1 MIAAVLLFALAADDA
16 WEKLKAVKSG
26 SEVRVFRKGHAKPIE
41 ANLGDVTDE
50 SLILALKKEQKAIP
64 KEEIDRVD
72 ARPGGKAGV
81 TRESKT
87 TNDVTNP
94 QPPAPPN
101 PYNRPGPSGSVSS
114 GVTIGKPGY
123 ETVYTRPRPKP

>member
-1 MIAAVLLFALAADDA
+1 MIAAILLFALAADEG
-16 WEKLKAVKSG
+16 WEKLKTVKSG
-26 SEVRVFRKGHAKPIE
+26 SEIRVFLKGKAKPIE

-50 SLILALKKEQKAIP
+50 SLILGLKNEQKAIA
-64 KEEIDRVD
+64 KDEIDRVD
-72 ARPGGKAGV
+72 ARPGGRAGV

-94 QPPAPPN
+94 QPPTPPN
-101 PYNRPGPSGSVSS
+101 PYNRPGPSGSASS
-114 GVTIGKPGY
+114 GISIGKPGY